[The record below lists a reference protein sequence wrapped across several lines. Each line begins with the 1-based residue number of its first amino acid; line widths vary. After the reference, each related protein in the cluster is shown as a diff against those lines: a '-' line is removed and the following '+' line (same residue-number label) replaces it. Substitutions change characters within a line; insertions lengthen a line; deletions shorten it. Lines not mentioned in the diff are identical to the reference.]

1 MNAVTSSG
9 PRPATPATPAGHDR
23 SAAVAAEFRAL
34 ADLLG
39 PLPDAAWDTPSLC
52 AGWRVREVVAH
63 MTMAVRY
70 SPAEFGALLQ
80 DCGGDFT
87 RLSNTVASRDAG
99 LPRGTLEGNLRD
111 EEMHRWTP
119 PGGGQAGALNHVVIH
134 GLDITVPLGVPRLSG
149 ADTIG
154 LVLDDLTRG
163 GIHGHF
169 GFDLSGLSQHATD
182 IGWAFG
188 SGTPVR
194 GAAGDLALLICGRSL
209 PPGRIQR

>member
-9 PRPATPATPAGHDR
+9 PQQATPAGDDR
-23 SAAVAAEFRAL
+23 QAAVAAEFLAL
-34 ADLLG
+34 AALLG
-39 PLPDAAWDTPSLC
+39 GLADAAWDTPSLC

-87 RLSNTVASRDAG
+87 RLSNAVASRDAG
-99 LPRGTLEGNLRD
+99 LPRATLEGNLRD
-111 EEMHRWTP
+111 EAMHRWTP
-119 PGGGQAGALNHVVIH
+119 PGGGPAGALNHVVIH

-149 ADTIG
+149 QDTIR
-154 LVLDDLTRG
+154 LVLDDLTSG

-169 GFDLSGLSQHATD
+169 GFGLSGLSLHATD
-182 IGWAFG
+182 IDWSFG